1 MLPFWGLRW
10 VLNRILHLAP
20 VALLAT
26 FFVFGMLYLVPGDPA
41 VTLAGENATL
51 QHIEEIRVVYG
62 LDRPVVVQYADWLNH
77 VAHGNLSVSLLSGEP
92 VAGEIAHRLPNTL
105 LIVAGA
111 LGLSILIGVS
121 LSIAAALRPGSR
133 FDHWSMAIASSGVSI
148 PSFWLAMALVSV
160 FALGFHWFPATGATS
175 LSDGVG
181 EALRHITLPAIAL
194 SANGIATIARQL
206 RTAFAESL
214 AAPYVRTLRAKG
226 LSPAAILWKHCLKN
240 VGVPLLTV
248 IGLLANRLLGATIV
262 IEIVFAI
269 PGIGSMVVNA
279 AINKDFPVVQGVVLV
294 TVALVIAINLVVD
307 GLCRLLDP
315 RIART

>member
-1 MLPFWGLRW
+1 MASFWGLRW

-41 VTLAGENATL
+41 ITLAGENASL
-51 QHIEEIRVVYG
+51 QHIQEIRTLYG
-62 LDRPVVVQYADWLNH
+62 LDRPIVVQYAEWLDH

-111 LGLSILIGVS
+111 LVLSVLIGVP

-133 FDHWSMAIASSGVSI
+133 LDHWSMAIASSGVSI

-160 FALGFHWFPATGATS
+160 FALGLHWFPATGATS

-181 EALRHITLPAIAL
+181 EALRHIALPAVAL

-206 RTAFAESL
+206 RAAFAEAL

-240 VGVPLLTV
+240 VSVPLLTV

-294 TVALVIAINLVVD
+294 TVAIVIAINLVVD

-315 RIART
+315 RIARA

>member
-1 MLPFWGLRW
+1 MPSFWGLRW
-10 VLNRILHLAP
+10 VLSRIFHLGP

-41 VTLAGENATL
+41 ITLAGENATP
-51 QHIEEIRVVYG
+51 QHIEDIRALYG
-62 LDRPVVVQYADWLNH
+62 LDRPVVVQYADWLGH
-77 VAHGNLSVSLLSGEP
+77 VAHGNLAVSLLSGEP

-111 LGLSILIGVS
+111 LGLSILIGVP
-121 LSIAAALRPGSR
+121 LSIAAALQPGSR
-133 FDHWSMAIASSGVSI
+133 FDLWSMAIASTGVSI

-175 LSDGVG
+175 LSDGLG
-181 EALRHITLPAIAL
+181 EALRHIVLPAVAL
-194 SANGIATIARQL
+194 SANGIATIGRQL
-206 RTAFAESL
+206 RVAFADAL

-226 LSPAAILWKHCLKN
+226 LSRAAILWKHCLKN
-240 VGVPLLTV
+240 VSVSLLTV

-294 TVALVIAINLVVD
+294 TVAIVIAINMVVD
-307 GLCRLLDP
+307 GLCRLIDP
-315 RIART
+315 RIARV

>member
-1 MLPFWGLRW
+1 MALFWGLRW
-10 VLNRILHLAP
+10 ALNRILHLAP

-41 VTLAGENATL
+41 VTLAGENASL
-51 QHIEEIRVVYG
+51 QHIQEIRTLYG
-62 LDRPVVVQYADWLNH
+62 LDRPIVVQYVDWLGH
-77 VAHGNLSVSLLSGEP
+77 VANGNLSVSLLSGEP

-111 LGLSILIGVS
+111 LVLSILVGVP
-121 LSIAAALRPGSR
+121 LSVAAALWPGSR
-133 FDHWSMAIASSGVSI
+133 FDHWSMVIASAGVSV

-160 FALGFHWFPATGATS
+160 FALGFHWFPATGATP

-181 EALRHITLPAIAL
+181 EAIRHVALPAVAL

-206 RTAFAESL
+206 RTAFANTL

-226 LSPAAILWKHCLKN
+226 LSPSAILWKHCLKN
-240 VGVPLLTV
+240 VSVPLLTV
-248 IGLLANRLLGATIV
+248 IGLLANRLFGATVV

-269 PGIGSMVVNA
+269 PGIGSMMVNA

-294 TVALVIAINLVVD
+294 TVAIVIAINLIVD
-307 GLCRLLDP
+307 GLCRLVDP
-315 RIART
+315 RVARA

>member
-1 MLPFWGLRW
+1 MPSFWGLRW
-10 VLNRILHLAP
+10 VLSRIFHLGP

-41 VTLAGENATL
+41 ITLAGENATP
-51 QHIEEIRVVYG
+51 QHIEDIRALYG
-62 LDRPVVVQYADWLNH
+62 LDRPVVVQYADWLGH
-77 VAHGNLSVSLLSGEP
+77 VAHGNLAVSLLSGEP

-111 LGLSILIGVS
+111 LGLSILIGVP
-121 LSIAAALRPGSR
+121 LSIAAALQPGSR
-133 FDHWSMAIASSGVSI
+133 FDLWSMAIVSTGVSI

-175 LSDGVG
+175 LSDGLG
-181 EALRHITLPAIAL
+181 EALRHIVLPAVAL
-194 SANGIATIARQL
+194 SANGIATIGRQL
-206 RTAFAESL
+206 RVAFADAL

-226 LSPAAILWKHCLKN
+226 LSRAAILWKHCLKN
-240 VGVPLLTV
+240 VSVSLLTV

-294 TVALVIAINLVVD
+294 TVAIVIAINMVVD
-307 GLCRLLDP
+307 GLCRLIDP
-315 RIART
+315 RIARV

>member
-1 MLPFWGLRW
+1 MASFWGLRW

-41 VTLAGENATL
+41 VTLAGENATP
-51 QHIEEIRVVYG
+51 QHIEDIRTLYG

-111 LGLSILIGVS
+111 LGLSILVGVP

-133 FDHWSMAIASSGVSI
+133 FDRWSMAIASSGVSI

-181 EALRHITLPAIAL
+181 EALRHIALPAVAL

-206 RTAFAESL
+206 RTAFAETL

-240 VGVPLLTV
+240 VSVPLLTV

-294 TVALVIAINLVVD
+294 TVALVIAINLMVD

-315 RIART
+315 RIARA